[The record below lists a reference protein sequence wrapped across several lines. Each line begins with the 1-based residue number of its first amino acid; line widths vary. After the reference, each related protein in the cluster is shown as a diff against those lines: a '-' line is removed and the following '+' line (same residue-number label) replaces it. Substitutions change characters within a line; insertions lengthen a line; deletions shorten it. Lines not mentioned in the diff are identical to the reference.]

1 MTVNFVILPALLRI
15 YRETHEDDLH
25 DFVRDVSPDLHPQ
38 LKGYNG
44 MLPCYYICWC
54 LSVSPFGSFSILRL
68 IPDLYADFP
77 SFMPNYL
84 ANIFP
89 VW

>member
-1 MTVNFVILPALLRI
+1 MRAQCVDEGGGGVGLHEWRGGVI
-15 YRETHEDDLH
+15 
-25 DFVRDVSPDLHPQ
+25 
-38 LKGYNG
+38 G
-44 MLPCYYICWC
+44 YICWC
-54 LSVSPFGSFSILRL
+54 LSLSPFGSFSILRL